1 MEKQFCFKF
10 DKDNELLFIKSK
22 EFLDEFFKYVEKNDN
37 VHIEDVSYFNTL
49 FKYILTYDID
59 DSITLDK
66 RDADTLI
73 GVIDTLATS
82 INNSKPP
89 YTKQEMSVL
98 GSAQRFVE
106 NYKSTYINGVHIF
119 SENNT

>member
-73 GVIDTLATS
+73 GVIDTLATT
-82 INNSKPP
+82 I
-89 YTKQEMSVL
+89 Y
-98 GSAQRFVE
+98 
-106 NYKSTYINGVHIF
+106 
-119 SENNT
+119 